1 MASQLK
7 LNIYNFFGLSNNWQV
22 AGIAVFQSGL
32 PFSVVDS
39 NDTSIIN
46 RANFNRT
53 FSGDV
58 YSSGNLSDRLNAYFN
73 PAAFVR
79 SAFGTTTFDPSA
91 PFGNVTRNFLTG
103 PGQKNVDISF
113 IKLVPFSERL
123 RGEFR
128 AEFFN
133 VFNWVNYANPNNN
146 LAGAN
151 FGRIERAA
159 TGPRV
164 IQFAFKLGF

>member
-1 MASQLK
+1 
-7 LNIYNFFGLSNNWQV
+7 
-22 AGIAVFQSGL
+22 L

-46 RANFNRT
+46 RANFNPN

-58 YSSGNLSDRLNAYFN
+58 YTSGDVAGRLNGFFN
-73 PAAFVR
+73 KTAFASSRLGTAAF
-79 SAFGTTTFDPSA
+79 DPNA
-91 PFGNVTRNFLTG
+91 PFGNTRRNLLTG
-103 PGQKNVDISF
+103 PGQKNVDVSF
-113 IKLVPFSERL
+113 IKLVPLNERF
-123 RGEFR
+123 RGELR

-146 LAGAN
+146 ISGAN
-151 FGRIERAA
+151 FGRIERAS

-164 IQFAFKLGF
+164 IQLAFKLNF